1 MFSSKTLVLL
11 GLLAPFTLAQYGGGP
26 GPAPVA
32 KTTTTPVAGA
42 VAASTSTSASAS
54 ATQTI
59 IAGMGGLMD
68 LSFTPPTVQAA
79 AGTFVEFQF
88 NANNHSVAG
97 SALSAPCQPANGSFF
112 AGFGFSALSG
122 PASNSFVLNI
132 TGTEPIYFYCPQ
144 ILQGFKHCALGMVG
158 IINPPTPQTQAQFV
172 ANAMAPNV
180 SVIMPTVVAGGSVV
194 SNTTTASTAPS
205 ATPTSAANHLTFGMS
220 LMGLIGIG
228 FSALLSF

>member
-26 GPAPVA
+26 APVA
-32 KTTTTPVAGA
+32 KTTTTPAAGA
-42 VAASTSTSASAS
+42 VAAPTSASAAA

-59 IAGMGGLMD
+59 IAGMGGIDD

-79 AGTFVEFQF
+79 AGTFVEFKF
-88 NANNHSVAG
+88 MSNNHSVAG
-97 SALSAPCQPANGSFF
+97 SAPNAPCQPANNSFF
-112 AGFGFSALSG
+112 AGFKFSALSE
-122 PASNSFVLNI
+122 PANTSFVLNI
-132 TGTEPIYFYCPQ
+132 TGPDPIYFYCPQ
-144 ILQGFKHCALGMVG
+144 IIDGFKHCALGMVG
-158 IINPPTPQTQAQFV
+158 IINPPTPQSQAQFV
-172 ANAMAPNV
+172 ANASLPNV
-180 SVIMPTVVAGGSVV
+180 TVIMPTAVAGGFVV

-205 ATPTSAANHLTFGMS
+205 TTPSSAANHLTVGMS